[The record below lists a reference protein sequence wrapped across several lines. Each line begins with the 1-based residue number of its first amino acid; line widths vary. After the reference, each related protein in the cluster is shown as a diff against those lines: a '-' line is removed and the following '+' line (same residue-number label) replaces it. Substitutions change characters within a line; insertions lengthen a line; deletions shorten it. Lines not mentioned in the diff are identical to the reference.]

1 MKAYSEYKDIEI
13 EWVKQIPSAW
23 EICKLKYTALG
34 KDQCFID
41 GDWIESKDIST
52 DGIRYLT
59 SGNVGPLKYKEQG
72 NGYITE
78 DTFRKLE
85 CKDVYEGDIL
95 ISRLNEP
102 ISRACIVPN
111 LNSRIVTCV
120 DNVIYRPDCN
130 RFNKKYIVYVL
141 NCTPY
146 TEKANLSARGVTM
159 HRVSRTMLGN
169 FYIPV
174 PSIAEQQ
181 VIASFLDAKTKPID
195 DIIAKR
201 EKQIELLEEMKSAII
216 SRAVTKGLN
225 SEAKMKDS
233 GIEWIGEIPDHW
245 DVKCIKYIKANVPN
259 AFVDGPFGS
268 NLKSQHYVE
277 DGDVYVIESGFIT
290 SGKFEYV
297 RDMKTIAEEHF
308 ETIKRSE
315 CKENDIIIAKI
326 GAYFGMAAVLPKL
339 DKKSV
344 VSGNSLKIT
353 LDNTIMLNDIFVYL
367 MACSKK
373 QNGYIG
379 VVNET
384 AQPALSLYNLN
395 HFKLPVAPL
404 EEQEAIAS
412 YLDSETSKIDTRIAK
427 RRKQIEL
434 LQEYKQALITAA
446 VTGKID
452 VREYNS

>member
-1 MKAYSEYKDIEI
+1 MKAYSKYKDSEI

-34 KDQCFID
+34 KEQCFID

-181 VIASFLDAKTKPID
+181 AIASFLDAKTKPID

-201 EKQIELLEEMKSAII
+201 EKQIELLEEMKSAVV

-225 SEAKMKDS
+225 PDAKMKGS
-233 GIEWIGEIPDHW
+233 GIEWIGEVPEEWEISKVKYIANVCGRIGYRGYTTNDLVSAGEGALTIGGKHITHNYLNLSDPDYISW
-245 DVKCIKYIKANVPN
+245 EKYYESPEIMLEKGDIVMAQRGSLGKSALIDREIGEATINPSLVILKRIKANGVFLHYYLISNMMQDYINLINTATAVPMI
-259 AFVDGPFGS
+259 
-268 NLKSQHYVE
+268 SQNQ
-277 DGDVYVIESGFIT
+277 IENI
-290 SGKFEYV
+290 
-297 RDMKTIAEEHF
+297 
-308 ETIKRSE
+308 
-315 CKENDIIIAKI
+315 
-326 GAYFGMAAVLPKL
+326 
-339 DKKSV
+339 
-344 VSGNSLKIT
+344 
-353 LDNTIMLNDIFVYL
+353 
-367 MACSKK
+367 
-373 QNGYIG
+373 
-379 VVNET
+379 
-384 AQPALSLYNLN
+384 
-395 HFKLPVAPL
+395 PVALPPL
-404 EEQEAIAS
+404 SEQQAIVS
-412 YLDSETSKIDTRIAK
+412 YLDSETSKIDSRIAK

-446 VTGKID
+446 VTGKIY
-452 VREYNS
+452 VRDNFS